1 MSSRLN
7 RLDLSLQIEGKKEY
21 EKTLHRWQ
29 IRLLGLQQALR
40 RSDHAVL
47 IAFEGWDAAGKGGA
61 IKRLTAP
68 LDPRGY
74 KVYSI
79 GPPTEEEKRHQ
90 YLWRFWSR
98 IPAAGELVIF
108 DRSWYGR
115 VLVERVEGFC
125 CDDDWKRA
133 YHEINCFEEQ
143 LVAAGVVVL
152 KFWLHISDE
161 EQLRRFRE
169 READPLK
176 AWKIGPDDWRNRAR
190 RPAYLKAAEEMFD
203 QTDLEYCPWRLV
215 SAEHKWY
222 ARVEVLKMAVR
233 ELEAVLGKH
242 MPEANNGG
250 NHGEAPNEG
259 EGTRA

>member
-1 MSSRLN
+1 MPSRLDKV
-7 RLDLSLQIEGKKEY
+7 DLSLRIEDKKEY
-21 EKTLHRWQ
+21 NKTLKKWQ

-40 RSDHAVL
+40 NSEHSLL

-68 LDPRGY
+68 LDPRGFR
-74 KVYSI
+74 VYSI

-90 YLWRFWSR
+90 YLWRFWTR

-125 CDDDWKRA
+125 RDPDWQRA
-133 YHEINCFEEQ
+133 YEEINSFEQQ
-143 LVAAGVVVL
+143 LSDAGVLVL

-176 AWKIGPDDWRNRAR
+176 SWKIGPDDWRNRSK
-190 RPAYLKAAEEMFD
+190 RPAYLEAAEEMLRK
-203 QTDLEYCPWRLV
+203 TDTKHCPWRIIA
-215 SAEHKWY
+215 AEHKWY
-222 ARVEVLKMAVR
+222 GRIATIQTVVEEV
-233 ELEAVLGKH
+233 EAVLGKH
-242 MPEANNGG
+242 KAQPVQSPEDPANQPAGKS
-250 NHGEAPNEG
+250 
-259 EGTRA
+259 